1 MKAQAI
7 FFHQG
12 QELYQDCEP
21 YMKDIASQVRVS
33 FFKFINIHQYANE
46 IILIFYH
53 WMKGLV
59 KLYFTLLLI
68 CRLSEM
74 IVLLCVCL
82 GGGGLKMQKEWQT
95 VETLI
100 RLLLAKPQ

>member
-1 MKAQAI
+1 MGVRELIMKAQAI

-59 KLYFTLLLI
+59 KFNFTLLLM
-68 CRLSEM
+68 CRLCEM

-82 GGGGLKMQKEWQT
+82 WGGGGGSKKYKRNGKQW
-95 VETLI
+95 
-100 RLLLAKPQ
+100 KP